1 MKTYNIHHINQKI
14 NQKNNN
20 DSKVKN
26 EVSFDNILKDIENI
40 KFSKHAK
47 KRIDD
52 RNISIDKKDVIKIN
66 NAINNAK
73 AKGVR
78 QALILMGNNAFIAS
92 VDKNTIIT
100 TMNAESMKN
109 NVFTNID
116 GAVII

>member
-1 MKTYNIHHINQKI
+1 MKTYNIHQINQKI
-14 NQKNNN
+14 NQQNNKKIKS
-20 DSKVKN
+20 DT
-26 EVSFDNILKDIENI
+26 SFDNILKDIENV

-52 RNISIDKKDVIKIN
+52 RNISIDKKDIVKIN
-66 NAINNAK
+66 NAIHNAK
-73 AKGVR
+73 KKGVR

-100 TMNAESMKN
+100 TINGESMKN